1 MNLNCKATFELYG
14 DTAKPGFKTR
24 IWQLIPGSRLSGWIA
39 DDGPCAVLTLEGRAD
54 DIAAFLRNLPRAL
67 LPAFRLK
74 DLKKRSVREGRAPG
88 GASGFPFHVLASGA
102 RSIPEVRP
110 DYAPCPDCV
119 QEVFDPGSR
128 RRSYPFWGC
137 SRCGA
142 FYSALI
148 RMPAVRRNTAL
159 SAFPPCSK
167 CEAERTDPEDRHH
180 FGSEHLSCPEC
191 GPSILHCREPEEWVP
206 DPESFSAARKTLADG
221 RILALISLF
230 GGFQLFVNVFSRA
243 ALIRL
248 RQRNNMRDKPLTLL
262 FRDLETVRKY
272 CLVSPEEER
281 LLALPAAACVV
292 LKKRPGVFPE
302 GDLVSPDSD
311 MVIGS
316 FPQTMQ
322 HHLLFRSVP
331 PDDAPPPFEI
341 LAVVPSAGRTSAGRS
356 IRDEVLE
363 KLHGVA
369 DCFLSND
376 LRIGFDCPPSVI
388 AVREGSPQ
396 IWRRSRGIAPLPL
409 KLEIPLR
416 RSVAAF
422 GFDFHAASALGVN
435 GQIAVSQYL
444 GQIRNRRDA
453 DAQTAMLDHL
463 SLLFDVTPDVVAC
476 DMDPDLQTSAAAARF
491 AKKHSLPLIQIQTH
505 HAHAL
510 SCMAEHGLRRSLA
523 LVFGRESRGPDG
535 DFWGAELLDAEI
547 AAFHRLA
554 TFKAVELPGKG
565 ELSLTSSAQ
574 FVRRMTAAGCG
585 VPEALFDRLHLRED
599 ELDRLRPKGGTFA
612 SHGILGLFHAAAA
625 AFGLAPERPSY
636 PAQTVFRL
644 IDAAEHCGLR
654 PDRIPE
660 SIRSR
665 FRFSLE
671 TPSDGPAVLDWSPL
685 FHEFASPGWLL
696 ETDPALLALAFHDAA
711 ASAAVE
717 MAKYGAE
724 KSGLRSVVLS
734 GAFFMN
740 RLLAGLVSEKMK
752 QAGLLALH
760 HREIPPDGS
769 GVCVGQAWHA
779 GLSD

>member
-1 MNLNCKATFELYG
+1 MNYKATFELYG

-39 DDGPCAVLTLEGRAD
+39 DDGPCAVLMLEGSAE
-54 DIAAFLRNLPRAL
+54 DIAAFLRTLPRAL
-67 LPAFRLK
+67 LPAFHLK
-74 DLKKRSVREGRAPG
+74 DLKKRSVREGRTNH
-88 GASGFPFHVLASGA
+88 ASGFSFHVLASGA
-102 RSIPEVRP
+102 RKIPEIRP
-110 DYAPCPDCV
+110 DYAPCSDCV
-119 QEVFDPGSR
+119 RELFDPDSR

-137 SRCGA
+137 VRCGA

-148 RMPAVRRNTAL
+148 RMPPVRKNTAL
-159 SAFPPCSK
+159 SAFPPCSR
-167 CEAERTDPEDRHH
+167 CEAERTDPSDHHH
-180 FGSEHLSCPEC
+180 FGSEHLSCPDC
-191 GPSILHCREPEEWVP
+191 GPSVLHCRESGEWVSDP
-206 DPESFSAARKTLADG
+206 DSFAAARKTLADG

-230 GGFQLFVNVFSRA
+230 GGFQLFVDVFSRS
-243 ALIRL
+243 ALLRL
-248 RQRNNMRDKPLTLL
+248 RQRNNMPDKPLTIL
-262 FRDLETVRKY
+262 FRDLETARKY

-281 LLALPAAACVV
+281 LLSLPAAPCVV
-292 LKKRPGVFPE
+292 LQKRPGVFPE

-311 MVIGS
+311 TVIGS
-316 FPQTMQ
+316 LPQTMQ

-331 PDDAPPPFEI
+331 PETEPAPFEI

-356 IRDEVLE
+356 HRNEVLE

-376 LRIGFDCPPSVI
+376 LRIGFDCPPSI
-388 AVREGSPQ
+388 LAVRDGESQ
-396 IWRRSRGIAPLPL
+396 IWRRSRGITPLPL
-409 KLEIPLR
+409 ELAIPLR

-422 GFDFHAASALGVN
+422 GFDINAAAALGVS
-435 GQIAVSQYL
+435 GRIVPLQRL

-476 DMDPDLQTSAAAARF
+476 DMDPDLQTSATAARF
-491 AKKHSLPLIQIQTH
+491 AEKHSLPLIQIQTH

-510 SCMAEHGLRRSLA
+510 SCMAEHGLRRALA

-535 DFWGAELLDAEI
+535 DYWGAELLDAEI
-547 AAFHRLA
+547 ATFRRLA
-554 TFKAVELPGKG
+554 TFKAVDLSGK
-565 ELSLTSSAQ
+565 ETSLTPSGQ
-574 FVRRMTAAGCG
+574 FVRRIIACGCEI
-585 VPEALFDRLHLRED
+585 PETLYGRLHVRGEEMAHLRQ
-599 ELDRLRPKGGTFA
+599 RRGGTFA
-612 SHGILGLFHAAAA
+612 SHGAVGLFDAAAA
-625 AFGLAPERPSY
+625 AFGLAPEHPSY
-636 PAQTVFRL
+636 REQAAIRL
-644 IDAAEHCGLR
+644 LTAAEHCALK
-654 PDRIPE
+654 PEEIPQ

-671 TPSDGPAVLDWSPL
+671 TPSDGPVSVDWAPL

-696 ETDPALLALAFHDAA
+696 ETDPALLALAFHDAV

-734 GAFFMN
+734 GGLFMN
-740 RLLAGLVSEKMK
+740 RLLAGLVSEKLK
-752 QAGLLALH
+752 RAGLLALH
-760 HREIPPDGS
+760 HREISPNES
-769 GVCVGQAWHA
+769 GICVGQAWHA

>member
-1 MNLNCKATFELYG
+1 MNYKATFELYG

-39 DDGPCAVLTLEGRAD
+39 DDGPCAVLTLEGSAD
-54 DIAAFLRNLPRAL
+54 DIAAFLRSLPRAL
-67 LPAFRLK
+67 LPAFHLK
-74 DLKKRSVREGRAPG
+74 DLKKRSVREGRAVPD
-88 GASGFPFHVLASGA
+88 GASEFPFHVLASGA

-119 QEVFDPGSR
+119 HELFDPASR

-137 SRCGA
+137 ARCGA

-167 CEAERTDPEDRHH
+167 CEAERKDPKDRHH

-191 GPSILHCREPEEWVP
+191 GPSVLHCRESGEWVP

-230 GGFQLFVNVFSRA
+230 GGFQLFVDVFSRS
-243 ALIRL
+243 ALLRL
-248 RQRNNMRDKPLTLL
+248 RQRNNMLDKPLMIL
-262 FRDLETVRKY
+262 FRDLETVRRY

-281 LLALPAAACVV
+281 LLSLPAAPCVF

-311 MVIGS
+311 TVIGS
-316 FPQTMQ
+316 LPQTMQ

-331 PDDAPPPFEI
+331 PDTEPPPFEI
-341 LAVVPSAGRTSAGRS
+341 LAVIPSAGRTSAGRS
-356 IRDEVLE
+356 HREEVLE
-363 KLHGVA
+363 KLQGVA

-376 LRIGFDCPPSVI
+376 LRIGFDCPPSI
-388 AVREGSPQ
+388 MAVRDGESQ

-409 KLEIPLR
+409 KLAVPLR

-422 GFDFHAASALGVN
+422 GLDFNAAAALGVN
-435 GQIAVSQYL
+435 EQIAVSQRL
-444 GQIRNRRDA
+444 GHIRIRRDA

-510 SCMAEHGLRRSLA
+510 SCMAEHGLRRALA

-535 DFWGAELLDAEI
+535 DHWGAELLDAEI
-547 AAFHRLA
+547 AAFRRLA

-565 ELSLTSSAQ
+565 EASLTPSAQ
-574 FVRRMTAAGCG
+574 FVRRMTACGCEI
-585 VPEALFDRLHLRED
+585 PETLYDRLHIRREEMEHLRQK
-599 ELDRLRPKGGTFA
+599 RGGTFA
-612 SHGILGLFHAAAA
+612 SHGAMGLFDAAAA
-625 AFGLAPERPSY
+625 AFGLAPENPSY
-636 PAQTVFRL
+636 REQAALRL
-644 IDAAEHCGLR
+644 LNAAEHCEIR
-654 PDRIPE
+654 PDRIPD

-696 ETDPALLALAFHDAA
+696 DSDPALLALAFHDAV

-717 MAKYGAE
+717 MAKFGAE

-734 GAFFMN
+734 GALFMD

-760 HREIPPDGS
+760 HREIPPNES
-769 GVCVGQAWHA
+769 GICVGQAWHA